1 MDNQN
6 QIIIPTTPKD
16 VSPIKDV
23 APINND
29 ISSYTPITNASCDCK
44 TIRILKSLLSG
55 RFGEFTGMSTY
66 LYQHFVINMLNSALA
81 NSLSQIA
88 IQKLRHM
95 ELLGNAIISFGG
107 NPRFTNG
114 QGTPW
119 SSRFINY
126 TQNQQSFLQN
136 NIRAEE
142 MAIASYE
149 NAIGQ
154 VANESL
160 KQLFREIIEDKR
172 RHIQIFRSYLKI

>member
-1 MDNQN
+1 
-6 QIIIPTTPKD
+6 
-16 VSPIKDV
+16 
-23 APINND
+23 
-29 ISSYTPITNASCDCK
+29 
-44 TIRILKSLLSG
+44 
-55 RFGEFTGMSTY
+55 
-66 LYQHFVINMLNSALA
+66 
-81 NSLSQIA
+81 
-88 IQKLRHM
+88 M

-142 MAIASYE
+142 IAIASYE

-172 RHIQIFRSYLKI
+172 RHIQIFRSYLNI

>member
-6 QIIIPTTPKD
+6 PIIIPTPHKD

-23 APINND
+23 TPIGND
-29 ISSYTPITNASCDCK
+29 ISNYTPITNASCDCR

-55 RFGEFTGMSTY
+55 RLGEFTGVSTY
-66 LYQHFVINMLNSALA
+66 LYQHFVINTLNSALA

-88 IQKLRHM
+88 IQEMRHM

-119 SSRFINY
+119 SSRFVNY

-149 NAIGQ
+149 NAISQ
-154 VANESL
+154 VTNESL
-160 KQLFREIIEDKR
+160 KQLFREIIEDER
-172 RHIQIFRSYLKI
+172 RHIRIFQSYLNI